1 MEMQT
6 QAVSTHRCRKSQEL
20 SATPGKRYL
29 SFARVCDKLSKKK
42 SWLYNRIKS
51 DPTFP
56 EVIYIA
62 GRPALVESSIDAWVE
77 QENNR
82 AVDLASRDQ
91 QLASARAA
99 RRPRG

>member
-1 MEMQT
+1 MSE
-6 QAVSTHRCRKSQEL
+6 CRQFNG
-20 SATPGKRYL
+20 APGKRYL
-29 SFARVCDKLSKKK
+29 SFARVCDKLSRKK
-42 SWLYNRIKS
+42 SWLYDKIKT

-56 EVIYIA
+56 EVIHIA

-82 AVDLASRDQ
+82 AVDLASRGE
-91 QLASARAA
+91 QLASVRAA